1 MAIDNFRE
9 SYLRKK
15 YPEAFE
21 ILLFD
26 QTTHKNIFWATND
39 YIVEGKGFKYN
50 DQITMDKVSG
60 NHSELITPRALKNKD
75 IQAQRAKNMAEVFT
89 PSWVCNKQN
98 NLVDENWFGYK
109 NVFNIEIDKGGE
121 HTWKTNYEK
130 IVFPENKTWK
140 DYVRDTRL
148 EMSCGEA
155 PYIASRYDTTTGNC
169 IDIIDR
175 IGILD
180 RKLRVISENTDNSS
194 DWLFFARE
202 AYENIY
208 GFEWQGDNLFI
219 AREILLYTLLDYY
232 KTKFSKDPIS
242 RSVTSIAEII
252 SWNFWQMDGLR
263 LVVPKSCDNVYQK
276 QLFGEPIK
284 CVCQACKKDER
295 KGHIGIPCK
304 ITDWRKPKNDPNR
317 IITFASLVKD

>member
-39 YIVEGKGFKYN
+39 YIDEGKGFEYN

-109 NVFNIEIDKGGE
+109 NVFNIELDKGG
-121 HTWKTNYEK
+121 
-130 IVFPENKTWK
+130 
-140 DYVRDTRL
+140 
-148 EMSCGEA
+148 GA
-155 PYIASRYDTTTGNC
+155 
-169 IDIIDR
+169 
-175 IGILD
+175 
-180 RKLRVISENTDNSS
+180 
-194 DWLFFARE
+194 
-202 AYENIY
+202 
-208 GFEWQGDNLFI
+208 
-219 AREILLYTLLDYY
+219 
-232 KTKFSKDPIS
+232 
-242 RSVTSIAEII
+242 
-252 SWNFWQMDGLR
+252 
-263 LVVPKSCDNVYQK
+263 
-276 QLFGEPIK
+276 
-284 CVCQACKKDER
+284 
-295 KGHIGIPCK
+295 
-304 ITDWRKPKNDPNR
+304 
-317 IITFASLVKD
+317 